1 MQNKLFTENSI
12 SDDTVQRP
20 QPEKESIINS
30 NFSNAMKCS
39 EQLEQIATKIDITQS
54 TIAVHA
60 QQITEDRKPTVQQE
74 RKTSQ

>member
-39 EQLEQIATKIDITQS
+39 EQLEQIATKIDIT
-54 TIAVHA
+54 
-60 QQITEDRKPTVQQE
+60 
-74 RKTSQ
+74 

>member
-12 SDDTVQRP
+12 SDETVQRP

-39 EQLEQIATKIDITQS
+39 EQLEQIVTKVDITQS

-60 QQITEDRKPTVQQE
+60 Q
-74 RKTSQ
+74 